1 MATYNNQSDVWVD
14 TIDGSSMTTGIINA
28 NSITGMYDAT
38 SITSDMRNSVII
50 NTPDGNTIDLVESL
64 NESNMLLGV
73 MTTLLNNLIK
83 ENPSITSAQSIE
95 ELVDQQKMMNKLAK

>member
-1 MATYNNQSDVWVD
+1 MATYNNQSDVCVD
-14 TIDGSSMTTGIINA
+14 TIDGSSITTDFIHPSYAVGRL
-28 NSITGMYDAT
+28 
-38 SITSDMRNSVII
+38 TSDMRNSVII

-95 ELVDQQKMMNKLAK
+95 ELLDQQKMMNKLAK

>member
-1 MATYNNQSDVWVD
+1 MATYNNQSDIWVD

-28 NSITGMYDAT
+28 N

>member
-14 TIDGSSMTTGIINA
+14 TIDGSSITTDIIHPSYA
-28 NSITGMYDAT
+28 AIGSLT
-38 SITSDMRNSVII
+38 SDTMDMRNSIII